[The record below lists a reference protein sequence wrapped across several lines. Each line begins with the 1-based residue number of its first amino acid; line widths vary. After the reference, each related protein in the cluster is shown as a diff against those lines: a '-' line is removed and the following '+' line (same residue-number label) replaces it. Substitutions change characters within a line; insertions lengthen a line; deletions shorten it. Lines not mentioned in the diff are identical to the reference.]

1 VDVVSHGEVRSWLTI
16 LVAKLVDMKELV
28 ALTAL
33 LEYRN
38 AAGRKMQGCKALLQ
52 LPLLVV
58 HKPE

>member
-1 VDVVSHGEVRSWLTI
+1 MIGHGEVRLRLTI

-28 ALTAL
+28 ALAAL

-38 AAGRKMQGCKALLQ
+38 AAGRKMQGCKAWLQ